1 MTKRKGS
8 RLLSFALAALMLTG
22 VFSAVRAG
30 AEEVTA
36 TLTQSDDRQAN
47 LQSITEILSAIPYDE
62 YDVNHKDD
70 PRGTEEYAFEA
81 VNCVDADHEKTTVTP
96 EITEN
101 YEGKSAVILPETGS
115 VTFKLDVPKAGR
127 YVLEF
132 EYCPVSE
139 KTNSIERILYIND
152 RVPFS
157 EARFLQFKKHWELQY
172 QDGFETVADKDSS
185 ERRDKAFRK
194 DAAGNEIRPESKSV
208 KMWLTYVCTD
218 KNGFHTAPFEFYFD
232 EGENTLTLEPLK
244 EEVALHSIT
253 LRPAEDEITWKE
265 YKKSLSGKSKGADEI
280 YLDAET
286 PSAVSDATIF
296 PNNNRTSS
304 ITHPQHATHYLL
316 NALGDSTTGYT
327 VGQWMEYSFDVD
339 TAGLYTFVFRYKQS
353 FNEGVFVSRKI
364 YIDGEVPFKEANNL
378 RFYSSNNFKI
388 TETKVGDETAEF
400 YLTKGHHTLRI
411 ETSLGDMA
419 EIISTVSNV
428 QKNANADYLQI
439 LRLTGADPDKYRD
452 YGFMRI
458 MPDTIKDLSVQSK
471 ELNRAIDEL
480 RTLSKGRSEQTALLE
495 QAAILMKKMGGD
507 EDQVARNLG
516 SLKSQLGTLGTWV
529 NDAKKQPLQLDYILV
544 RPAGQKLPRAEGN
557 FFDSAKYELGQ
568 FFGSF
573 FTDYSALG
581 VEDNKGLTEETLQ
594 AWTVSGRDQA
604 QIIRTQIN
612 NKFAP
617 ETGIPVTLKLVS
629 GDALL
634 PAILAGIGPD
644 LALEGTA
651 ATNTTGTAS
660 GDIMDYAMR
669 GALLDL
675 NGFEDLD
682 EIKQRF
688 SPSAFINLEL
698 YGKTYGLPVKQEWM
712 MMFYRTDVL
721 AALGLDPPETWDEL
735 LALIPVLQYNNMD
748 IGIGPGL
755 ELLSTMT
762 FQRGSTIW
770 TDDGMRIN
778 LDSNTVLE
786 AFDYMANMYTQ
797 FSLPVTFDVANRFR
811 TGEMPLTIGGYASTY
826 NSIVVFATEIAG
838 LWDFAPI
845 PGIRQPDGT
854 INRTCNAGS
863 DPVSMTKDCS
873 NPDNAWKFMKWY
885 TDKDFQ
891 VTYSNELIAVIGEAA
906 KNATANLSAL
916 EELSWTRHEY
926 DQLMIQSEQLSANP
940 SYPGKYFLG
949 RYVSFSINNVYNQLA
964 DPIETLLGY
973 TPTINKEITRKR
985 TEFGFET
992 LEAGQTLAE
1001 KRSEEA
1007 VKLLDGL
1014 SKSDRDKYSA
1024 QIGDVKKA
1032 IDANNA
1038 DLIRTAATTLTNAN
1052 SKLFAE
1058 AVDKLNEAA
1067 KWLDTYK

>member
-8 RLLSFALAALMLTG
+8 RLLSFVLAAMMLTG
-22 VFSAVRAG
+22 VFSAVRVG
-30 AEEVTA
+30 AEESTA
-36 TLTQSDDRQAN
+36 TLTADDDRKAS
-47 LQSITEILSAIPYDE
+47 LQSITEILSAISYDE
-62 YDVNHKDD
+62 YDENHKDD
-70 PRGTEEYAFEA
+70 PRGTEETTFDA
-81 VNCVDADHEKTTVTP
+81 VECVDTDHEKTTVTP
-96 EITEN
+96 EIVDDF
-101 YEGKSAVILPETGS
+101 EGKSAVILPETGT
-115 VTFKLDVPKAGR
+115 VTFSFDVPKAGR

-132 EYCPVSE
+132 EYCSVTD
-139 KTNSIERILYIND
+139 KTTSIERILYIND

-172 QDGFETVADKDSS
+172 QDGFDPAKSDGN
-185 ERRDKAFRK
+185 RDKAFRTDK
-194 DAAGNEIRPESKSV
+194 AGNEIRPETSTKRL
-208 KMWLTYVCTD
+208 WQTYVCSD
-218 KNGFHTAPFEFYFD
+218 KNGFHTAPFEIYFE
-232 EGENTLTLEPLK
+232 EGKNTLTLEPLR
-244 EEVALHSIT
+244 EDVAIHSFTI
-253 LRPAEDEITWKE
+253 RPAEDEITWEE
-265 YKKSLSGKSKGADEI
+265 YKKTLSGKDKGKDHI

-304 ITHPQHATHYLL
+304 ITEPQHATHYLL
-316 NALGDSTTGYT
+316 NTLGDSTTGYI
-327 VGQWMEYSFDVD
+327 VGQWVEYTFDID
-339 TAGLYTFVFRYKQS
+339 TPGLYTLVFRYKQS
-353 FNEGVFVSRKI
+353 FNDGVFVSRKV

-378 RFYSSNNFKI
+378 RFYSSNNFRI
-388 TETKVGDETAEF
+388 TEAKVGDDTAEF
-400 YLTKGHHTLRI
+400 YLDKGRHTVRI

-428 QKNANADYLQI
+428 QKNVNADYLQI

-458 MPDTIKDLSVQSK
+458 MPDTIRDLTAQAK

-495 QAAILMKKMGGD
+495 QAAILMEKMGKD
-507 EDQVARNLG
+507 EDQIARNLG
-516 SLKSQLGTLGTWV
+516 TLKSHLGTLGTWV
-529 NDAKKQPLQLDYILV
+529 INAKDQPVQLDYILV
-544 RPAGQKLPRAEGN
+544 QPSGEKLPRAEGN
-557 FFDSAKYELGQ
+557 FFNAVNYEMGQ

-581 VEDNKGLTEETLQ
+581 VEDTEGLTEDMLQ

-629 GDALL
+629 SDALL

-651 ATNTTGTAS
+651 ATNAAGGT
-660 GDIMDYAMR
+660 GDIMDYAIR
-669 GALLDL
+669 GALKEL
-675 NGFEDLD
+675 NGFSDLD
-682 EIKQRF
+682 EVKQRF

-721 AALGLDPPETWDEL
+721 AALELEPPETWDEL
-735 LALIPVLQYNNMD
+735 LAMIPVLQYNNMD

-755 ELLSTMT
+755 DLLSTMT

-797 FSLPVTFDVANRFR
+797 FSLPISFDVANRFR

-906 KNATANLSAL
+906 KNATANLEAL

-940 SYPGKYFLG
+940 SYPGKYFLN

-1001 KRSEEA
+1001 KRTEEA
-1007 VKLLDGL
+1007 LSLLDGI
-1014 SKSDRDKYSA
+1014 SGGNKDKYKD
-1024 QIGDVKKA
+1024 QIKAVRDAVKA
-1032 IDANNA
+1032 NDAE
-1038 DLIRTAATTLTNAN
+1038 LIRTAATTLTNAD